1 MVSGIG
7 VGAAANSEDLG
18 FDVYPLGL
26 STGCGTTTPASELM
40 RDKESWERAVIKDRI
55 IRGSLTAGIGLR
67 KLICY

>member
-1 MVSGIG
+1 
-7 VGAAANSEDLG
+7 
-18 FDVYPLGL
+18 
-26 STGCGTTTPASELM
+26 M